1 VLGVAWKQGPAGWF
15 WLHEVTV
22 ENTGRRSVCLAFD
35 LSLEQ
40 PTPAWPSVLA

>member
-1 VLGVAWKQGPAGWF
+1 VLGVAWKQGPAGWCR
-15 WLHEVTV
+15 LHEVTL

-40 PTPAWPSVLA
+40 PTPAWPTVLA